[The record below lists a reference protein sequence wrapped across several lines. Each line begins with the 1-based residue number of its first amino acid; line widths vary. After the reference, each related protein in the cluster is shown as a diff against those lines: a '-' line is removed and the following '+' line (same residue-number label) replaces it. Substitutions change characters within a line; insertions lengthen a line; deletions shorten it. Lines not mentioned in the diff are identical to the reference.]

1 MRALNVGIF
10 CGGKHN
16 VTWVDIFPIVLL
28 IAYGVG
34 GFFSG
39 LIRRFIGLAALFIA
53 VWAATN
59 MGLQAGAILQ
69 QTSSVSEVSDGR
81 IYGFFG
87 MIAAILLLVEVATQI
102 AHKQIQIQAVVLNR
116 TLGTALGVLSAILLS
131 FVLVYELEAAGNP
144 IGGSELDSL
153 QVSIG
158 DAVQH
163 SLYMTK
169 LVNATGKP
177 VIALFQPLLPGDPQ
191 IYFGPNPVNP

>member
-1 MRALNVGIF
+1 L
-10 CGGKHN
+10 
-16 VTWVDIFPIVLL
+16 TWVDILPILLL

-39 LIRRFIGLAALFIA
+39 LIRRFIGLVALFIA

-69 QTSSVSEVSDGR
+69 QTSSVTEVSDGR

-116 TLGTALGVLSAILLS
+116 TLGTALGLVTAILLS
-131 FVLVYELEAAGNP
+131 VVVVYELGAAANP
-144 IGGSELDSL
+144 IGGSELDQL
-153 QVSIG
+153 QLGIR

-177 VIALFQPLLPGDPQ
+177 IIALFQPLLPGDPQ
-191 IYFGPNPVNP
+191 SYFGPNPVNP

>member
-1 MRALNVGIF
+1 M
-10 CGGKHN
+10 
-16 VTWVDIFPIVLL
+16 TWVDIFPIVLL
-28 IAYGVG
+28 IGYGVG

-53 VWAATN
+53 VWAATS

-69 QTSSVSEVSDGR
+69 QTSSVTEVSDGR

-116 TLGTALGVLSAILLS
+116 TLGTAIGLLTGIFLSV
-131 FVLVYELEAAGNP
+131 VLVYELNAAGNP
-144 IGGSELDSL
+144 IGGSVLDPL
-153 QVSIG
+153 QVNIRDSV
-158 DAVQH
+158 DH
-163 SLYMTK
+163 SLFMAK
-169 LVNATGKP
+169 LVKTIDKP
-177 VIALFQPLLPGDPQ
+177 IIALFQPLLPGDPQ

>member
-1 MRALNVGIF
+1 L
-10 CGGKHN
+10 
-16 VTWVDIFPIVLL
+16 TLVDIFPFLL
-28 IAYGVG
+28 LVAYGVG

-39 LIRRFIGLAALFIA
+39 LIRRFIGLAALFVA

-116 TLGTALGVLSAILLS
+116 TLGTALGLVTAFLLS
-131 FVLVYELEAAGNP
+131 VVVVYELGAAANP

-153 QVSIG
+153 QVNIRE
-158 DAVQH
+158 AVQR
-163 SLYMTK
+163 SLFMTK
-169 LVNATGKP
+169 LVNAIDRP

-191 IYFGPNPVNP
+191 IYFGPNLINP